1 VIGWFML
8 GQGAYLPSVAT
19 LTFVKGDVWCT
30 MSPDKKAA
38 LNKEFADKFAN
49 QIKTLIKHEPRLVK
63 EVNTSYTIYHE

>member
-1 VIGWFML
+1 LAKGVIGWFMI
-8 GQGAYLPSVAT
+8 GQGAVLPSDST
-19 LTFVKGDVWCT
+19 LTVVAI
-30 MSPDKKAA
+30 SPDKKAA